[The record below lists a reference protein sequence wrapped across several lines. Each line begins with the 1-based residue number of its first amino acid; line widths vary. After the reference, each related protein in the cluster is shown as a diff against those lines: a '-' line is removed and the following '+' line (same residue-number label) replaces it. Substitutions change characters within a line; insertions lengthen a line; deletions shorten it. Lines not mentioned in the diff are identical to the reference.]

1 MQMVGYQ
8 QIVLLGGGAF
18 AEEMMSKGA
27 AVDLEAFPSIKASL
41 YTVFHKFY
49 VDRSRKLLQSDAFD
63 IIISSAAP
71 YVDTIFTENHQAEVL
86 RKTQKLDNFVQNL
99 SIYTV
104 SDLRGLPPATS
115 QGPVPCHPLGMM
127 YALSPGRMLQRQTRT
142 PNAGVTPAVE
152 VSERNA
158 RVLRRF
164 RVRRLSAVPAA
175 AVGQHRGPHDAGVG
189 LPAAAQAPAAP

>member
-18 AEEMMSKGA
+18 AEEMMRKEA

-71 YVDTIFTENHQAEVL
+71 YVYAVFTENHQAEVL
-86 RKTQKLDNFVQNL
+86 RKTPE
-99 SIYTV
+99 I
-104 SDLRGLPPATS
+104 
-115 QGPVPCHPLGMM
+115 
-127 YALSPGRMLQRQTRT
+127 RQ
-142 PNAGVTPAVE
+142 
-152 VSERNA
+152 
-158 RVLRRF
+158 LC
-164 RVRRLSAVPAA
+164 
-175 AVGQHRGPHDAGVG
+175 
-189 LPAAAQAPAAP
+189 

>member
-1 MQMVGYQ
+1 LVRFGDQYTTDASDLESTLAAAFGEKSILLQEQQWNAGRDTIVDGIRSLVSNFPPSRGDRYTPSDIRAFMQMVGYQ

-104 SDLRGLPPATS
+104 SDLRGLPPATTAVVCHLIS
-115 QGPVPCHPLGMM
+115 DRSAPVDG
-127 YALSPGRMLQRQTRT
+127 
-142 PNAGVTPAVE
+142 
-152 VSERNA
+152 
-158 RVLRRF
+158 
-164 RVRRLSAVPAA
+164 
-175 AVGQHRGPHDAGVG
+175 
-189 LPAAAQAPAAP
+189 